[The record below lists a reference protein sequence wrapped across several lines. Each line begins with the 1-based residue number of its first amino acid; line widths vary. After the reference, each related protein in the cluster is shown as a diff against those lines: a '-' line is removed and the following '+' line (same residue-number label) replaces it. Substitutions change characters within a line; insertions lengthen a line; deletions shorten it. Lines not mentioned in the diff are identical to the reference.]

1 MTGSS
6 TLTRIRKMKRTTT
19 LASLAAMSFTVLS
32 MAAAQ
37 AQMPDPHHP
46 APGAPAQMGMPM
58 PGAEGSAPP
67 MAAGMARMME
77 MMQPMMAARGGM
89 GMPFEHVEGRIAY
102 LKAEL
107 HVTDAQMP
115 AWNAFAET
123 MRTDAAGMK
132 AMQEEMMKGGIPT
145 TMPDRMALRHNM
157 MSSRL
162 AAMDH
167 SEASMKALYAALS
180 PDQRKAF
187 DQMMSGPMG
196 MM

>member
-1 MTGSS
+1 
-6 TLTRIRKMKRTTT
+6 MKRITI
-19 LASLAAMSFTVLS
+19 LASLAAISFTVLP

-37 AQMPDPHHP
+37 AQTPDPHHP
-46 APGAPAQMGMPM
+46 APAAAAQTGMPILGSE
-58 PGAEGSAPP
+58 GAAQP

-89 GMPFEHVEGRIAY
+89 GMPFEHIEGRVAF

-107 HVTDAQMP
+107 QVTDAQMP
-115 AWNAFAET
+115 AWNTFAAT
-123 MRTDAAGMK
+123 MRTDAASMK
-132 AMQEEMMKGGIPT
+132 AMHEEMMKGGMPT
-145 TMPDRMALRHNM
+145 TMPDRMALRHKM

-162 AAMDH
+162 SMMDH
-167 SEASMKALYAALS
+167 SEASMKALYAVLS